1 MSERTKKARELFV
14 SGYNCSQ
21 AVVGAYSDL
30 FGMEPEAAM
39 KFAEGLG
46 GGMGRMRLTCGA
58 VAAMSLVA
66 GLKMSSGKPGNQ
78 QERAKIYEVV
88 RNMADEFTQKNG
100 TIICGELLDPETIKD
115 KGSVPEART
124 EQYYKKRPCADCVT
138 DCAEIIEKY
147 LL

>member
-46 GGMGRMRLTCGA
+46 GGIGRMRLTCGA
-58 VAAMSLVA
+58 VAAMALVA
-66 GLKMSSGKPGNQ
+66 GLKMSSGKP
-78 QERAKIYEVV
+78 
-88 RNMADEFTQKNG
+88 
-100 TIICGELLDPETIKD
+100 
-115 KGSVPEART
+115 
-124 EQYYKKRPCADCVT
+124 
-138 DCAEIIEKY
+138 
-147 LL
+147 